1 MFNKYRNLLL
11 GIFVV
16 LFSAL
21 LFLANTTFAARQ
33 KSSVLNVYENKA
45 ATTYDADLD
54 KIVNSE
60 LQRRLEGLYVE
71 LDSDYY
77 RHILKRVYKA
87 ETLSEREMI
96 NLVKDSGADYFIYLE
111 LKPLV
116 LKDYDHVLYYHKA
129 AASTVFMWIID
140 LNNKHT
146 LYKDYITL
154 GYRDVTGGGLFY
166 SIGNKSVSK
175 KALTATMYKVGE
187 YITVKMP
194 L

>member
-1 MFNKYRNLLL
+1 MFKKYRNLLL
-11 GIFVV
+11 GIFVT
-16 LFSAL
+16 LFSVL
-21 LFLANTTFAARQ
+21 IFLPNTTFAERQ
-33 KSSVLNVYENKA
+33 KSSVLTVYENKA

-54 KIVNSE
+54 KIVDGE

-77 RHILKRVYKA
+77 RHILKRVYQA
-87 ETLSEREMI
+87 ETLPEREMI
-96 NLVKDSGADYFIYLE
+96 NLVKGSGADYFIYLE
-111 LKPLV
+111 LKPLL

-129 AASTVFMWIID
+129 AAPTVFVWIID
-140 LNNKHT
+140 LNNNET
-146 LYKDYITL
+146 LYKDYITV

>member
-1 MFNKYRNLLL
+1 MFNKYRSLLL
-11 GIFVV
+11 YTFVV
-16 LFSAL
+16 LFGVFL
-21 LFLANTTFAARQ
+21 LLPNTTFAERQ
-33 KSSVLNVYENKA
+33 KSSVLAVYENKA

-54 KIVNSE
+54 KIVNNE
-60 LQRRLEGLYVE
+60 LQRRLEGLYIE

-77 RHILKRVYKA
+77 RHILKRIYKA
-87 ETLSEREMI
+87 ETLPEKEMI
-96 NLVKDSGADYFIYLE
+96 NLVKGSGADYFIYLE
-111 LKPLV
+111 LKPLL

-129 AASTVFMWIID
+129 AASTVFVWIID
-140 LNNKHT
+140 LNNSKT

-175 KALTATMYKVGE
+175 KVLTATMYKVGE

>member
-11 GIFVV
+11 GTFIV
-16 LFSAL
+16 LFS
-21 LFLANTTFAARQ
+21 LFLLLPSTTFAARQ
-33 KSSVLNVYENKA
+33 KHSVLTVYENKA
-45 ATTYDADLD
+45 STTYDADLD
-54 KIVNSE
+54 KIVNQE
-60 LQRRLEGLYVE
+60 LQRRLEGLYIE
-71 LDSDYY
+71 LDSSYY

-87 ETLSEREMI
+87 ETLPEREMI
-96 NLVKDSGADYFIYLE
+96 NLVKGSGADYFIYLE
-111 LKPLV
+111 LKPLA
-116 LKDYDHVLYYHKA
+116 LKDYDHVLYYHMA

-140 LNNKHT
+140 LNNNET

-175 KALTATMYKVGE
+175 KALTATMYKAGE

>member
-1 MFNKYRNLLL
+1 MFKEYRNLLL
-11 GIFVV
+11 GIFVT
-16 LFSAL
+16 LFSVL
-21 LFLANTTFAARQ
+21 VFLPNTTFAERQ
-33 KSSVLNVYENKA
+33 KSSVLTVYENKA

-54 KIVNSE
+54 KIVNGE

-71 LDSDYY
+71 LESDYY
-77 RHILKRVYKA
+77 RHILKRVYQA
-87 ETLSEREMI
+87 ETLPEREMI
-96 NLVKDSGADYFIYLE
+96 NLVKGSGADYFIYLE
-111 LKPLV
+111 LKPLL

-129 AASTVFMWIID
+129 AAPTVFVWIID
-140 LNNKHT
+140 LNNNET
-146 LYKDYITL
+146 LYKDYITV